1 MKMVSS
7 FLAWYGVGKVRY
19 IVIKRAFYLFEHKR
33 FHFPV
38 GYLRRELFWVGIG
51 VLLGDKEESRVP
63 MTITFL
69 YELIALRD

>member
-1 MKMVSS
+1 M
-7 FLAWYGVGKVRY
+7 
-19 IVIKRAFYLFEHKR
+19 YLFEHKC

-51 VLLGDKEESRVP
+51 VLFGDEEESRMP

-69 YELIALRD
+69 YELIALRH